1 MLSHQIEK
9 VKRVLNRITQPTNES
24 LILENQQ
31 LIMKKLIELH
41 SMIETIKNKNGE

>member
-31 LIMKKLIELH
+31 LIMEKLIEIH
-41 SMIETIKNKNGE
+41 SIIESLKNK

>member
-1 MLSHQIEK
+1 MLSNQIEK

-31 LIMKKLIELH
+31 LIMEKLIEIH
-41 SMIETIKNKNGE
+41 SIIESLKNK

>member
-1 MLSHQIEK
+1 MIMLSNQIEK

-31 LIMKKLIELH
+31 LIMEKLIEIH
-41 SMIETIKNKNGE
+41 SIIESLKNK